1 MKAQLYNLQ
10 GKKVKEIDLPKQ
22 FSEEIRQ
29 DIIKKAV
36 LVVQSINRQA
46 YGVKPDAGKRFSA
59 VLSRRRRDYKGS
71 YGHGISR
78 VPRKTM
84 WRRGRQFGWVGAFAP
99 GTVAGRTAHP
109 PKAEKKWW
117 KNINKKEKRK
127 AIRSALAATMKP
139 KLVKERGHKFENSLI
154 IVNKFE
160 NLKKTKEVKDV
171 LLKLGLQKELER
183 ITIRKVRAG
192 RGKSRGRKYKIKKGP
207 LLVISKSCPLEKS
220 SINLQGIDICIVNK
234 LNAELLA
241 PGADIGRLTIYTEDA
256 INKLDKEKLFT
267 QNYKVLKKETKK

>member
-1 MKAQLYNLQ
+1 MKAKLYDLQ

-36 LVVQSINRQA
+36 LAIQSRNRQP
-46 YGVKPDAGKRFSA
+46 YGTKPDAGRRFSA

-99 GTVAGRTAHP
+99 GTVAGRKAHP
-109 PKAEKKWW
+109 PKTD
-117 KNINKKEKRK
+117 KNWVQDINKKEKRK
-127 AIRSALAATMKP
+127 AIRSALTATMKP
-139 KLVKERGHKFENSLI
+139 ELVKKRGHKFENSLI
-154 IVNKFE
+154 IENKFE
-160 NLKKTKEVKDV
+160 KLNKTKEVKDV

-183 ITIRKVRAG
+183 IEIKKIRAG
-192 RGKSRGRKYKIKKGP
+192 KGKARGRKYKIKKGP
-207 LLVISKSCPLEKS
+207 LLVISKSCPLEKAS
-220 SINLQGIDICIVNK
+220 NLQGVDICIVNR

-267 QNYKVLKKETKK
+267 QNYKAPKKENKK